1 MKTYTA
7 KSTVT
12 IGQGKLGLDQAQ
24 AARYGSALADLGD
37 GIFEILAPVQF
48 KAGET
53 FSHDLAIPKT
63 IAHCLDEV
71 EEPEALEDLDIDQ
84 LRAMATTLEAKFHP
98 NTGKPKLI
106 EIIKV
111 RQDEML
117 AEQEQAEKDAQAKAK
132 AERIAEL
139 EANPERTE
147 AEQAEL
153 DQLKA

>member
-24 AARYGSALADLGD
+24 ASRCGSALADLG
-37 GIFEILAPVQF
+37 GGLFEILAPVQF

-53 FSHDLAIPKT
+53 FSHDLPIPKT

-71 EEPEALEDLDIDQ
+71 EEPEALEDLDIEQ

-98 NTGKPKLI
+98 NTGKLKLI
-106 EIIKV
+106 EIIKA

-117 AEQEQAEKDAQAKAK
+117 AEQEQAEKDAQAKA
-132 AERIAEL
+132 ERIAEL

-147 AEQAEL
+147 VEQAEL

>member
-1 MKTYTA
+1 MKTYTT

-12 IGQGKLGLDQAQ
+12 IGQGKLGLNLAQ
-24 AARYGSALADLGD
+24 ASRCGSALADLGD
-37 GIFEILAPVQF
+37 GIFEILSPVQF

-53 FSHDLAIPKT
+53 FSHDMPIPKT
-63 IAHCLDEV
+63 IAHCLEEA
-71 EEPEALEDLDIDQ
+71 EEPEALEDLDTEQ
-84 LRAMATTLEAKFHP
+84 LRAMATSLEAKFHP

-106 EIIKV
+106 EIIKT
-111 RQDEML
+111 RQVEML
-117 AEQEQAEKDAQAKAK
+117 AERKQAELDQLK

-139 EANPERTE
+139 EVIPERTE